1 MSPHWQLAT
10 PHWPPNYTPPM
21 PRQSFQSPKGT
32 RDFYPQDLLIRRYIT
47 DAWRRVALRHGFDE
61 IDGPTFETA
70 ALYKVKSGDAILGEM
85 FGVFSGKDPEDVAA
99 AGRGD
104 PPFVLR
110 PEFTPTLARMY
121 AAKAAQLP
129 KPTKWFCVP
138 NFFRAERQQRGR
150 LREFMQ
156 FNVDFLAGDDPA
168 MADAEVIACAV
179 DLFASFGLRS
189 SDLLVRLS
197 SRAIASEVLRTCGVS
212 PENVE
217 AALQLLDKIGK
228 MSAEAHELACA
239 KIGFTVANYKKQAE
253 RLEQQFS
260 SGITGGASLRAG
272 ELREYSF
279 QPLIDLRDSL
289 ANQNLLDWCK
299 LDMSIARG
307 LAYYTGTVFEVIAEG
322 ERAVAGGGR
331 YDNLVE
337 LFGGPPTP
345 ACGFGMGDVVLGNL
359 LTDKGLMPD
368 GKDLLNA
375 VSRPMPV
382 RPDVFVIAANDEAQA
397 HVTPLVA
404 QLRRGTESR
413 AWLARDNRKPWD
425 ADRYQSADRE
435 ADPAVP
441 PLHARRSYKSTK
453 NVGKLL
459 ADASACHAR
468 FAVILES
475 PEKATIKNLDS
486 ANQQP
491 IDTKDIGAHI
501 TRTYA

>member
-1 MSPHWQLAT
+1 MARPT
-10 PHWPPNYTPPM
+10 
-21 PRQSFQSPKGT
+21 FQPPKGT
-32 RDFYPQDLLIRRYIT
+32 RDFYPAELLVRRYIT

-61 IDGPTFETA
+61 IDGPTFETS

-85 FGVFSGKDPEDVAA
+85 FGVFSGKDPDDVAA

-156 FNVDFLAGDDPA
+156 FNVDALGGDDP
-168 MADAEVIACAV
+168 MLMDHEVISCAIALLSDCGLSAADV
-179 DLFASFGLRS
+179 KVKLNNRQALAQLFASR
-189 SDLLVRLS
+189 
-197 SRAIASEVLRTCGVS
+197 GVPTEKHDS
-212 PENVE
+212 C
-217 AALQLLDKIGK
+217 LKLLDRRGK
-228 MSAEAHELACA
+228 MPPEHFEKEARELGLFDPVIRQAVIETA
-239 KIGFTVANYKKQAE
+239 SVGFEHASTEA
-253 RLEQQFS
+253 RHILLEQSGLKSFVDSFVATGTGDWVQVD
-260 SGITGGASLRAG
+260 SGIV
-272 ELREYSF
+272 
-279 QPLIDLRDSL
+279 
-289 ANQNLLDWCK
+289 
-299 LDMSIARG
+299 RG

-359 LTDKGLMPD
+359 LTDKGLMPE
-368 GKDLLNA
+368 GKGLLDA

-382 RPDVFVIAANDEAQA
+382 RPDVFVIASSEEAHAQ
-397 HVTPLVA
+397 VTPLVA
-404 QLRRGTESR
+404 QLRRGEESPQYKDSLTSDDPAKR
-413 AWLARDNRKPWD
+413 MKPWD
-425 ADRYQSADRE
+425 NARYT
-435 ADPAVP
+435 VP
-441 PLHARRSYKSTK
+441 PLHARRSYKATK

-459 ADASACHAR
+459 ADASASHAR
-468 FAVILES
+468 YAAILES
-475 PEKATIKNLDS
+475 ANSVTLKNLETG
-486 ANQQP
+486 NQSTLAP
-491 IDTKDIGAHI
+491 NEVGAAI
-501 TRTYA
+501 ARG